1 MKIVR
6 SIADLELSGEIGLV
20 PTMGA
25 LHDGHR
31 SLLRAARSE
40 NEVVV
45 ASLFVNPAQF
55 GEAADLATYPRDEE
69 RDARIAAECGVDV
82 LFTPSVEEMYPP
94 GFGTWVDMDD
104 VGAEEAARPGHFRG
118 VATICL
124 KLFNIVQPRRAYFGQ
139 KDAQQ
144 GAVLERL
151 VRDFDLPV
159 EIRLLPT
166 VRDTD
171 GLAWS
176 SRNVLLSAEERAEA
190 LALPRA
196 LHAGADA
203 FSRGEDAR
211 AAQRPRTRLRRDR
224 EPRRRERA
232 RRGGAGRLDEID
244 RQRRSR
250 RRADMSAKPS
260 RYASWTAGKLPLPEL
275 LEMKRRGEK
284 IVMVT
289 AYDAPSGRLADAAG
303 VDLIL
308 VGDSS
313 GMVVHGRESTVPV
326 TLEEILLMTQWVSR
340 GAKRPLVIADMP
352 FGSYEASNEQAIGNA
367 VRLVKDGGADAV
379 KLERGGTTIER
390 AKAIVDA
397 GIPVMGHVGLTPQTA
412 TVLGGF
418 KAQGRT
424 ADRAEQ
430 LIEDALGLQEAGCFA
445 IVLEAVPPPVARAA
459 TRALAVP
466 TIGIG
471 AGGDTD
477 GQVLVWHDMLG
488 YYEGH
493 APRFVKRYAEL
504 GDAIVDALGRYAE
517 EVRSGTFP
525 EEQHTYKM
533 PDEERAAFEADV
545 SASRMD

>member
-1 MKIVR
+1 
-6 SIADLELSGEIGLV
+6 
-20 PTMGA
+20 
-25 LHDGHR
+25 
-31 SLLRAARSE
+31 
-40 NEVVV
+40 
-45 ASLFVNPAQF
+45 
-55 GEAADLATYPRDEE
+55 
-69 RDARIAAECGVDV
+69 
-82 LFTPSVEEMYPP
+82 
-94 GFGTWVDMDD
+94 
-104 VGAEEAARPGHFRG
+104 
-118 VATICL
+118 
-124 KLFNIVQPRRAYFGQ
+124 
-139 KDAQQ
+139 
-144 GAVLERL
+144 
-151 VRDFDLPV
+151 
-159 EIRLLPT
+159 
-166 VRDTD
+166 
-171 GLAWS
+171 
-176 SRNVLLSAEERAEA
+176 
-190 LALPRA
+190 
-196 LHAGADA
+196 
-203 FSRGEDAR
+203 
-211 AAQRPRTRLRRDR
+211 
-224 EPRRRERA
+224 
-232 RRGGAGRLDEID
+232 
-244 RQRRSR
+244 
-250 RRADMSAKPS
+250 MSAKPP

-445 IVLEAVPPPVARAA
+445 IVLEAVPPPVARAT
-459 TRALAVP
+459 TRARAVP

-493 APRFVKRYAEL
+493 APRFVKRYAEV

-517 EVRSGTFP
+517 EVRSGAFP
-525 EEQHTYKM
+525 DEQHTYKM
-533 PDEERAAFEADV
+533 PDDERAAFEADV
-545 SASRMD
+545 STARKD

>member
-1 MKIVR
+1 
-6 SIADLELSGEIGLV
+6 
-20 PTMGA
+20 
-25 LHDGHR
+25 
-31 SLLRAARSE
+31 
-40 NEVVV
+40 
-45 ASLFVNPAQF
+45 
-55 GEAADLATYPRDEE
+55 
-69 RDARIAAECGVDV
+69 
-82 LFTPSVEEMYPP
+82 
-94 GFGTWVDMDD
+94 
-104 VGAEEAARPGHFRG
+104 
-118 VATICL
+118 
-124 KLFNIVQPRRAYFGQ
+124 
-139 KDAQQ
+139 
-144 GAVLERL
+144 
-151 VRDFDLPV
+151 
-159 EIRLLPT
+159 
-166 VRDTD
+166 
-171 GLAWS
+171 
-176 SRNVLLSAEERAEA
+176 
-190 LALPRA
+190 
-196 LHAGADA
+196 
-203 FSRGEDAR
+203 
-211 AAQRPRTRLRRDR
+211 
-224 EPRRRERA
+224 
-232 RRGGAGRLDEID
+232 
-244 RQRRSR
+244 
-250 RRADMSAKPS
+250 MSAKPS

-303 VDLIL
+303 VDLVL

-471 AGGDTD
+471 AGGDAD

-517 EVRSGTFP
+517 EVRSGAFP

-545 SASRMD
+545 SAARKD